1 MVVGQEREALVILS
15 PNRRLFQTTAG
26 LHEILPGRMC
36 QFDGNLETHSLEYL
50 VWWPNVRDEV
60 NKRRECNQV
69 SLAMKFVPD
78 GTDSFRSSIKE
89 MTFKGCNICQ
99 DISSITSSGKL
110 C

>member
-1 MVVGQEREALVILS
+1 M
-15 PNRRLFQTTAG
+15 
-26 LHEILPGRMC
+26 
-36 QFDGNLETHSLEYL
+36 
-50 VWWPNVRDEV
+50 RDEV

-99 DISSITSSGKL
+99 DISSITSSGNYVRKL
-110 C
+110 YSAVYSQSEGDVLTIIIFSLELKAGHLRAWCVGTLLLCHATRALSQ